1 MNNVILDVVIG
12 IIFIFLLY
20 SLLATSIQEAIAT
33 GFSIR
38 ARMLRSSIINGMLSD
53 TSTDSRWQS
62 IAKGITCF
70 LENIWFIFIRKPQ
83 PRKTGL
89 GQLFYDHPLI
99 KNYGSSRVFSN
110 PSYLPTANFSTVL
123 IDVLLADFDQKI
135 TAIATLK
142 SGQDSKQIPKIQED
156 LVKVSDAV
164 KIKEL
169 LSFYGSIYT
178 DRPAPNST
186 SYSAGRGID
195 YGTGHGDKNGS
206 GIGTGHGYISLS
218 PEHLIVNKLVSTGTI
233 LNIEKDTW
241 QILNLHFRTSLNN
254 METFAI
260 KLQTWFDDSMDRVA
274 GWYKRQVQVILFI
287 IGLSLAILF
296 NLDIIQISG
305 KLSTDKDARNLLVRM
320 AVSQAE
326 SYKDDPRV
334 KSRASLDTTKKSL
347 ASADSIFRQYQ
358 QHIEEAKDT
367 ILTSVTPA
375 NKLLALGWGDYGK
388 RNDSAKILS
397 RYYNQSTICNQR
409 SGPEKHACQV
419 HNGVQLDSVFAAHS
433 TSFKLGYIGSSIFHA
448 SKFAGILLTAFAISL
463 GAPFWFD
470 LLNKFMN
477 LRASGKKEVK
487 TGKQRTS
494 GSSGPKPVIVNLV
507 NPPTE
512 EEVAG

>member
-1 MNNVILDVVIG
+1 M
-12 IIFIFLLY
+12 
-20 SLLATSIQEAIAT
+20 
-33 GFSIR
+33 
-38 ARMLRSSIINGMLSD
+38 
-53 TSTDSRWQS
+53 
-62 IAKGITCF
+62 
-70 LENIWFIFIRKPQ
+70 
-83 PRKTGL
+83 GL

-142 SGQDSKQIPKIQED
+142 SGQDLSQIPVIVAD

-169 LSFYGSIYT
+169 LSFYGSIYA
-178 DRPAPNST
+178 DRPSQNTASYNVGTATNMGTGTGMDTGTNMGVGTGSGMGTATNMGTGTGMDTGTGMGVGTSTGIGVST
-186 SYSAGRGID
+186 S
-195 YGTGHGDKNGS
+195 T
-206 GIGTGHGYISLS
+206 GIGVTNVTGHGYIGLS
-218 PEHLIVNKLVSTGTI
+218 PAHLIVNKLVSTGTLI
-233 LNIEKDTW
+233 NIEKDTW

-254 METFAI
+254 METFAA

-287 IGLSLAILF
+287 IGLTLAILF

-305 KLSTDKDARNLLVRM
+305 KLSTDKDARDQLVRM
-320 AVSQAE
+320 AVNQAE

-334 KSRASLDTTKKSL
+334 KSKASSDTTKKT
-347 ASADSIFRQYQ
+347 ADNADSIFRHYQ
-358 QHIEEAKDT
+358 QHIEEAKT
-367 ILTSVTPA
+367 TVLASVTPA

-388 RNDSAKILS
+388 SNDSAKILS
-397 RYYNQSTICNQR
+397 RYYNHSAICNQR
-409 SGPEKHACQV
+409 LGPEKHACQV
-419 HNGVQLDSVFAAHS
+419 RNGLQLDSVFAAHA
-433 TSFKLGYIGSSIFHA
+433 TSFKLGYIGSSMLNA

-477 LRASGKKEVK
+477 LRASGKKEGK
-487 TGKQRTS
+487 TGRPKTTAS
-494 GSSGPKPVIVNLV
+494 GGPKPVIVNLV
-507 NPPTE
+507 NPPIQ